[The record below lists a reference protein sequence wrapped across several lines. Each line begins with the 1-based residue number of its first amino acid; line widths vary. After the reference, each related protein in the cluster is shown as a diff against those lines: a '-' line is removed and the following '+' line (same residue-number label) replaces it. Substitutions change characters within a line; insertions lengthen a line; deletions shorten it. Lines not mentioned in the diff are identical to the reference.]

1 MSNKGA
7 FFRALLLSVALC
19 TAAHSESVPL
29 INEHGSLQ
37 VPVVI
42 NGKAAFNFTIDSGAT
57 DVCVPANVFY
67 SLTSAGTVSQQDF
80 LDKRP
85 YKLAD
90 GSTRYAERFRIRS
103 LRVGSL
109 ELRDVEAS
117 VVPAA
122 GSLLLGQSFLSRL
135 KSWSIDNERQ
145 VLAIT
150 PSATSP
156 SSAVA
161 PMASHLNGRT
171 GWVRLSALN
180 DPAGAL
186 YVNTTS
192 FKTHG
197 SIRSLSEKHIFPPHT
212 EHWLGKWV
220 NYSLSDW
227 EFDCADERAKL
238 AATSKISED
247 GTQWVANAHML
258 ASSAWHPVQGDEWK
272 EGEMQLLCGSKSRGG
287 AATR

>member
-1 MSNKGA
+1 MNIERLFSA
-7 FFRALLLSVALC
+7 TLLALGLC
-19 TAAHSESVPL
+19 AAAHSESVGL
-29 INEHGSLQ
+29 VNEHGSLQ
-37 VPVVI
+37 VPVDI
-42 NGKAAFNFTIDSGAT
+42 NGKSSFKFTIDSGAS
-57 DVCVPANVFY
+57 DVCIPANVFY
-67 SLTSAGTVSQQDF
+67 SLTNAGTVSQQDI
-80 LDKRP
+80 LDRRP

-90 GSTRYAERFRIRS
+90 GSTHYAQRFRIRS
-103 LRVGSL
+103 LRVGNL
-109 ELRDVEAS
+109 ELNDVIAS

-150 PSATSP
+150 PSATAA

-161 PMASHLNGRT
+161 PMSTNLNGHS

-192 FKTHG
+192 FKAQG
-197 SIRSLSEKHIFPPHT
+197 NIRRFSEKHIFAPHT

-220 NYSLSDW
+220 NYTLSEW
-227 EFDCADERAKL
+227 EFDCVDEHAKL
-238 AATSKISED
+238 AGTSKVSED
-247 GTQWVANAHML
+247 GTQWVADAHML
-258 ASSAWHPVQGDEWK
+258 ASTAWHPVQGDAWK
-272 EGEMQLLCGSKSRGG
+272 EDEMKLLCGGKRIN
-287 AATR
+287 